1 MSAALNFLLENPF
14 ILFIVFFAF
23 IGLLGYFAN
32 KRRIEKLREM
42 ASLLGLHYAEGE
54 EVPNDKEWQ
63 ISGTYNGNRIELF
76 GKSEGHGKSRQTNTY
91 VVTYFRK
98 PHPHIF
104 SISKDHA
111 VFKLLS
117 FILPQDVEIG
127 DESLDTKYY
136 LKGESAEK
144 LKTYLKQPGVENSL
158 DELFAFS
165 PMISV
170 QQDGIW
176 AKYPGHLVNDTKA
189 REVLDMLANHV
200 RKLANN
206 EE

>member
-1 MSAALNFLLENPF
+1 MSAFFNFIFENPF
-14 ILFIVFFAF
+14 FLFIGFF
-23 IGLLGYFAN
+23 GLIALFGYFAN

-42 ASLLGLHYAEGE
+42 ASLLGLHYAEKDELQG
-54 EVPNDKEWQ
+54 DKEWQ
-63 ISGTYNGNRIELF
+63 ISGTHNGNRIELF

-98 PHPHIF
+98 PHTNIF

-111 VFKLLS
+111 MYKFLA
-117 FILPQDVEIG
+117 FIMPKDVEVG
-127 DESLDTKYY
+127 DESLDKKYY

-144 LKTYLKQPGVENSL
+144 LRTYLKQPGVENSL

-189 REVLDMLANHV
+189 REVLDTLTNHV
-200 RKLANN
+200 RKLSPS
-206 EE
+206 ED